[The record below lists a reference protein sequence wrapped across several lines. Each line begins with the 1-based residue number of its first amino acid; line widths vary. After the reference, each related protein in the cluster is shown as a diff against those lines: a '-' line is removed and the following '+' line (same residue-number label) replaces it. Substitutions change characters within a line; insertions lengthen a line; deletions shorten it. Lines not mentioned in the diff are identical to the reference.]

1 MKAGAKV
8 YGLEKVMKRFQ
19 REMQEAAGD
28 GVRVEGM
35 VGYRAPYAIYV
46 HENLEIDHP
55 LHVDGSGS
63 VRDCGGQAKFLEIP
77 AREMLPTISA
87 EIAKF
92 KRQKKG
98 LKYSIRMLL
107 LKLLIKSQKLVPVDT
122 GRLKASGFTKLTVRD
137 AATGRFRR

>member
-19 REMQEAAGD
+19 KELQEAAGD

-77 AREMLPTISA
+77 AREMLPTVGA
-87 EIAKF
+87 EIVKM
-92 KRQKKG
+92 RRNKKG
-98 LKYSIRMLL
+98 LRFAIQTLCDRLL
-107 LKLLIKSQKLVPVDT
+107 RASRKLVPVDT
-122 GRLKASGFTKLTVRD
+122 GRLYRSGFTKVTIRD